1 MSFAR
6 ESPRTLRPGLALA
19 RRGAGGAGGCS
30 RGGAHGATPGKPCA
44 AAVVA
49 DRNNCTPSG
58 PPEGGAPPRGWG
70 GRCRVVPARC
80 AVTAAVPHNG
90 HGTAQWRGSDSNR
103 RSPGYGP
110 GEDSAPPPRSMR
122 RGFTRSGAPGAASAP
137 TGRRSA
143 AVVVVVVVRMYETY
157 VRLYVQSRSTKAPRS
172 SARVRHR
179 RGSQTP
185 RRSDLRAADR
195 RCAPEDT
202 RPRARDGRGG
212 PRAAPSGPPS
222 PRRT

>member
-1 MSFAR
+1 MLPRRCTRSDAR
-6 ESPRTLRPGLALA
+6 ERANGE
-19 RRGAGGAGGCS
+19 
-30 RGGAHGATPGKPCA
+30 PCA

-49 DRNNCTPSG
+49 VGNNCTPSG

-70 GRCRVVPARC
+70 RRCRVVPARC

-137 TGRRSA
+137 TRRRSA
-143 AVVVVVVVRMYETY
+143 AVVVVVVVRMYETTFVCTY
-157 VRLYVQSRSTKAPRS
+157 RQ
-172 SARVRHR
+172 
-179 RGSQTP
+179 
-185 RRSDLRAADR
+185 DLRKR
-195 RCAPEDT
+195 
-202 RPRARDGRGG
+202 RARPQECGTIEGHRPHADPIFGLPIVDARLRTHGLERETAEAVRAPLPVVRPLLGG
-212 PRAAPSGPPS
+212 PEPPLEFRDPPATESGEPPS
-222 PRRT
+222 L